1 MKESNV
7 LKGRNSKDAI
17 IDGQVVAFINRN
29 SSEYPVEVG
38 AGFFAPV
45 QIEKEK
51 DIALNVAK
59 EHAKQEYE
67 RIMEM
72 VHILQEQA
80 KQLVDRLDATELVHG
95 AEFGMIVTHSK
106 PYFLY
111 FDSIKNKNIL
121 SSISPIT
128 WCAGPPYYYK
138 FVASVQKK
146 GDSTWE
152 YIDEDSVSN

>member
-1 MKESNV
+1 
-7 LKGRNSKDAI
+7 
-17 IDGQVVAFINRN
+17 
-29 SSEYPVEVG
+29 
-38 AGFFAPV
+38 
-45 QIEKEK
+45 
-51 DIALNVAK
+51 
-59 EHAKQEYE
+59 
-67 RIMEM
+67 MEM

-121 SSISPIT
+121 TSISPTT

>member
-1 MKESNV
+1 MKGV
-7 LKGRNSKDAI
+7 NSKDAI
-17 IDGQVVAFINRN
+17 IGDQLVPFINRS

-38 AGFFAPV
+38 AAFFAPV
-45 QIEKEK
+45 KVEDQK
-51 DIALNVAK
+51 DISLNIAK
-59 EHAKQEYE
+59 EHAKQEYD
-67 RIMEM
+67 RIMQM
-72 VHILQEQA
+72 VEILQEQA
-80 KQLVDRLDATELVHG
+80 KQLVDRIDATELVHG
-95 AEFGMIVTHSK
+95 AEFGMTVTHSK

-121 SSISPIT
+121 SAIGPTT

-152 YIDEDSVSN
+152 YIDEDSTGN